1 MTRSKAEIATH
12 AAALRK
18 VSFFRLLDDHTL
30 MELSRAARVM
40 SFDKDAELFAE
51 AEPCRGMFLILKG
64 NVKVFR
70 AALSGREQ
78 ILTIETAGSV
88 VAELPLFDG
97 EPYPASCTALDPT
110 EALLVPRSAFEECL
124 TRRPDLAL
132 GVIRVLGERLRYLV
146 TLVDEVS
153 LMEVPQ
159 RLAKYLLGLAD
170 EHGTVFNLTL
180 SNQEI
185 AGRIGTVRELVSR
198 NLHRLQDHGAIRI
211 DGREIEIVDSEIL
224 QSIIEEN

>member
-1 MTRSKAEIATH
+1 VTRSKAEIAAH
-12 AAALRK
+12 AAALSK

-30 MELSRAARVM
+30 MELSRATRVLA
-40 SFDKDAELFAE
+40 FEKDGELFAE
-51 AEPCRGMFLILKG
+51 GEPCRGMFLILKG
-64 NVKVFR
+64 SVKVFR
-70 AALSGREQ
+70 SALSGREQ
-78 ILTIETAGSV
+78 ILTIESAGSV

-97 EPYPASCTALDPT
+97 EPYPATCAALEPT
-110 EALLVPRSAFEECL
+110 ETLLVPRSAFEESL

-153 LMEVPQ
+153 LMEIPQ
-159 RLAKYLLGLAD
+159 RLAKYLLGLAE
-170 EHGTVFNLTL
+170 EHGAVFTLTL

-198 NLHRLQDHGAIRI
+198 NLHRLADQGAIEI
-211 DGREIEIVDSEIL
+211 KGREIKIVDEDSLRDLVNE
-224 QSIIEEN
+224 S